1 MYCIVTIY
9 CYEDGTLWYGY
20 LHSCTMMFESKKAV
34 IETFYLIS
42 KILVCLFLTLQY
54 FSNPAMLI
62 VVYLKVLLSKAITN
76 IVTITNPLLMKHLM
90 SL

>member
-1 MYCIVTIY
+1 
-9 CYEDGTLWYGY
+9 
-20 LHSCTMMFESKKAV
+20 MMFESKKAV